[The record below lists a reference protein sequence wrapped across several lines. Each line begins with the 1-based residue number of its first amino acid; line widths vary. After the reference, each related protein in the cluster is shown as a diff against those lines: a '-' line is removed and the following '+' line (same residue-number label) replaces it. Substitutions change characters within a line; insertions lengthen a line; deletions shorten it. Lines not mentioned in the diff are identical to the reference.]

1 MQTLLVP
8 AVRLY
13 SAPGVFAEDAQDL
26 VQGFFLHLIEYKTLS
41 RVDRSKGKFR
51 SFLLASL
58 PNYLTN
64 EADRARCL
72 KRGGKVEFVHIDL
85 EDAEDRYEL
94 EPIEELT
101 PEKVFDAR
109 WAMALLGEAMNRL
122 SLEYMTQGKA
132 TTFEANGEGSGI
144 RILPRRTAIY

>member
-1 MQTLLVP
+1 MDVP
-8 AVRLY
+8 LRRSVRCCFGQEDFVGEHTESLRRYIGDKVSSFREKSENCCTDMRVLSQAV
-13 SAPGVFAEDAQDL
+13 
-26 VQGFFLHLIEYKTLS
+26 
-41 RVDRSKGKFR
+41 
-51 SFLLASL
+51 

-85 EDAEDRYEL
+85 EDAEDLYEL

>member
-1 MQTLLVP
+1 M
-8 AVRLY
+8 
-13 SAPGVFAEDAQDL
+13 
-26 VQGFFLHLIEYKTLS
+26 
-41 RVDRSKGKFR
+41 
-51 SFLLASL
+51 
-58 PNYLTN
+58 
-64 EADRARCL
+64 
-72 KRGGKVEFVHIDL
+72 EFVHIDL